1 MGGLQA
7 YLEAVLGVAILGGVI
22 WFAAVLLRRFL
33 RLDTASAVLL
43 SIVFVPAHLVGAFYL
58 LTLLD

>member
-1 MGGLQA
+1 MGGLQV
-7 YLEAVLGVAILGGVI
+7 YLEAVLGFAILGAVI
-22 WFAAVLLRRFL
+22 WFAAVLLRRIM

-43 SIVFVPAHLVGAFYL
+43 SVIFVPALLVGAFYL